1 MYYKGKDIGLLFD
14 VSGSMK
20 TPFFSILQNYYNK
33 RADQLMYVI
42 EKISHNGNK
51 LESEQIRIFT
61 ILFGGIKDKIYDFGN
76 LLEISNNNLKNFIT
90 IMSNKTIEAKTDDIN
105 EIFEMAADSYA
116 SSVINEDISLRKKN
130 GNKFRFI
137 NANDL
142 INIKN
147 DLESKLEPF
156 VNEKG
161 FNVLA
166 LFGKYI

>member
-20 TPFFSILQNYYNK
+20 TPFFSILQNDYNK

-90 IMSNKTIEAKTDDIN
+90 IMSNKMIESKTDDIN

-116 SSVINEDISLRKKN
+116 SSVINEDISLRKK
-130 GNKFRFI
+130 KW
-137 NANDL
+137 
-142 INIKN
+142 K
-147 DLESKLEPF
+147 
-156 VNEKG
+156 
-161 FNVLA
+161 
-166 LFGKYI
+166 